1 MNKYPSWFIG
11 AVAEQDK
18 SHKDGTSHGVRYRVR
33 RLGIDP
39 PVGDL
44 PDNKLPSFDCLLP
57 LTASGGDNQKGRS
70 VNLDPGDLVFGLH
83 TDAPNHQRGVIIGVL
98 PRTSLIN
105 YDNLIKTG
113 DLTTASGADLNK
125 MSQPVQKN
133 EKTVKA
139 GEELIA
145 KTPREKSA
153 IGAVNLAN
161 GTSDPTAV
169 TLAYTATDQDLRDLD
184 ALRGSSTGNPTV
196 EPAGPKVYG
205 QNSKQSTEM
214 LLDRTNYLSQYGT
227 AVNDTPTAEQ
237 LEQFKA
243 NGWVF
248 TPNPD
253 GIPGGKVEQPGSL
266 LGG

>member
-133 EKTVKA
+133 EKTV
-139 GEELIA
+139 EDLTA
-145 KTPREKSA
+145 KTPREKGA
-153 IGAVNLAN
+153 IAAVNLAN
-161 GTSDPTAV
+161 KTPDPTAQ
-169 TLAYTATDQDLRDLD
+169 TLAYTATEGEYE
-184 ALRGSSTGNPTV
+184 ALYAKGEVPQGASTGNPDTTSGSRPV
-196 EPAGPKVYG
+196 VTRTADNFI
-205 QNSKQSTEM
+205 NSTFKTRATRIADNPPPEQ
-214 LLDRTNYLSQYGT
+214 LSQIQSQGYT
-227 AVNDTPTAEQ
+227 
-237 LEQFKA
+237 
-243 NGWVF
+243 F
-248 TPNPD
+248 TPNAD
-253 GIPGGKVEQPGSL
+253 GTPGGKLENPNIYTE
-266 LGG
+266 

>member
-1 MNKYPSWFIG
+1 
-11 AVAEQDK
+11 
-18 SHKDGTSHGVRYRVR
+18 VR

-105 YDNLIKTG
+105 YDTLIKTG

-125 MSQPVQKN
+125 MSQPVQQN
-133 EKTVKA
+133 AKTVKA
-139 GEELIA
+139 GDPLTAATKEEKNGIA
-145 KTPREKSA
+145 
-153 IGAVNLAN
+153 AVKLSNEVP
-161 GTSDPTAV
+161 DPTEV
-169 TLAYTATDQDLRDLD
+169 STVQDYEQ
-184 ALRGSSTGNPTV
+184 ALQELGSSTGNPTV
-196 EPAGPKVYG
+196 EPSGPKVYG
-205 QNSKQSTEM
+205 QNSSQTAET
-214 LLDRTNYLSQYGT
+214 LLARTNSISRYGT
-227 AVNDTPTAEQ
+227 AINDTPTAQQ
-237 LEQFKA
+237 LQQFES
-243 NGWVF
+243 NGWKF

>member
-44 PDNKLPSFDCLLP
+44 PDNKLLSFDCLLP

-125 MSQPVQKN
+125 MAQPVQQN
-133 EKTVKA
+133 AKTVKD
-139 GEELIA
+139 GEDLTATTAI
-145 KTPREKSA
+145 EKSA
-153 IGAVNLAN
+153 IAAVNLAN
-161 GTSDPTAV
+161 KTPDPTAQ
-169 TLAYTATDQDLRDLD
+169 TLAYTATEGEYESLFPNGQPPQG
-184 ALRGSSTGNPTV
+184 ASTGNPTTTPGSRSV
-196 EPAGPKVYG
+196 TTRTADNFI
-205 QNSKQSTEM
+205 NSPFKTRET
-214 LLDRTNYLSQYGT
+214 RI
-227 AVNDTPTAEQ
+227 ADTPTAEQ
-237 LEQFKA
+237 LSQIESL
-243 NGWVF
+243 GYTF
-248 TPNPD
+248 TPNAD
-253 GIPGGKVEQPGSL
+253 GTPGGEL
-266 LGG
+266 LNPNIYTE

>member
-44 PDNKLPSFDCLLP
+44 PDNKLLSFDCLLP

-133 EKTVKA
+133 VRTVEPGDKNTA
-139 GEELIA
+139 NAQQKGVIA
-145 KTPREKSA
+145 
-153 IGAVNLAN
+153 AVNLAN
-161 GTSDPTAV
+161 KTPDPNERSSEEGL
-169 TLAYTATDQDLRDLD
+169 TLAFTEEDPSA
-184 ALRGSSTGNPTV
+184 PPITV
-196 EPAGPKVYG
+196 NTLPSGWRVVEGGFVEDIG
-205 QNSKQSTEM
+205 GRIVGEVNE
-214 LLDRTNYLSQYGT
+214 DGT
-227 AVNDTPTAEQ
+227 
-237 LEQFKA
+237 
-243 NGWVF
+243 
-248 TPNPD
+248 
-253 GIPGGKVEQPGSL
+253 IR
-266 LGG
+266 